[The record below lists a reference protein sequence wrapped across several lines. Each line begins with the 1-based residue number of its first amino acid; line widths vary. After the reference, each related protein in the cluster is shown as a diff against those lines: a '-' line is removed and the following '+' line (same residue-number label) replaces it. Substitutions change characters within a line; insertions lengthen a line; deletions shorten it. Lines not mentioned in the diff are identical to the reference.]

1 MELDL
6 LVAYRWMRLTRAV
19 DDAIRNLWLTGQGV
33 GGTFNQ
39 RGHEAISVGAALCL
53 AGDDVVAPMHR
64 DLGAYLVRGMSPR
77 RLLAHQL
84 GRATGVSRG
93 RDANIHG
100 CGDLSL
106 GIIGFVSHLP
116 QSLPVAVGA
125 AMAFRHRG
133 EPRVALTFTGDGG
146 SITGLFTESLNLAAL
161 DRAPVVIVVENN
173 QYAYSTPIAEHSAN
187 PDIAARSRAMGVDAV
202 DIDGNDVI
210 AVHRAVQA
218 AVNRA
223 RDGGGPTVVVA
234 ETMRMLG
241 HAIHDGF
248 EYVPD
253 ALLER
258 WHERDPLT
266 LLENR
271 LAAAETETDR
281 IRAIDDEVGVVVDD
295 AVAFARDSPWPDPG
309 EVTAR
314 VWATGPGHE

>member
-1 MELDL
+1 VDLDL
-6 LVAYRWMRLTRAV
+6 LTAYRWMRLTRSL
-19 DDAIRNLWLTGQGV
+19 DDSIRNLWLTGQGV

-53 AGDDVVAPMHR
+53 ADDDIVAPMHR
-64 DLGAYLVRGMSPR
+64 DLGAFLVRGMSAR
-77 RLLAHQL
+77 RLIANQL
-84 GRATGVSRG
+84 GRATGVSNG

-125 AMAFRHRG
+125 AMAFRYRG
-133 EPRVALTFTGDGG
+133 EARVALTFTGDGG
-146 SITGLFTESLNLAAL
+146 SIAGLYAESLNLAAL

-187 PDIAARSRAMGVDAV
+187 PDIAQRSRALGVHTV
-202 DIDGNDVI
+202 EVDGNNVV
-210 AVHRAVQA
+210 AVHHEVLA

-223 RDGGGPTVVVA
+223 RNGGGPTVVVA
-234 ETMRMLG
+234 DTMRMLG

-253 ALLER
+253 KLLER
-258 WHERDPLT
+258 WHDRDPLKG
-266 LLENR
+266 LERR
-271 LAAAETETDR
+271 LKEAGVEATEVK
-281 IRAIDDEVGVVVDD
+281 AIDEEVAAVVAD
-295 AVAFARDSPWPDPG
+295 AVTFARESPWPDPRG
-309 EVTAR
+309 VADG
-314 VWATGPGHE
+314 VWA